1 MLRLQLANL
10 GVTPS
15 WYKKRGRDG
24 VKAYLSASEM
34 RELVG
39 RLKVAAAT
47 RTKMRW
53 GDAPPES
60 PSDYAAMFWTEPPT
74 KGRFPVAST
83 LPAYFQSGLWSA
95 LTKAFLKVELFT
107 YSKELRGVPK
117 HESLTV
123 VGAQELLGE
132 TTALSWLTCGAAIQ
146 HIADVIRL
154 LAVNTRGGGWM
165 LDGDQLWLRPPGP
178 LPSQSG
184 HVFHSMHAKWRVPFV
199 DEPERFWRMKHCY
212 RPMDQLW
219 FASPWHF
226 PKDSPILGPVLSE
239 LRCFFEKRKE
249 QYTRGST
256 TGDHEGI
263 QYSTGKNVAYNCVM
277 RIVHAKI
284 VETGLVCDILEPSA
298 MSPIPYWRHDWFVCP
313 TALQAP
319 REENYHRIQS
329 VADIMKSSIGV
340 IPFLHSTKPNAN
352 AQRDSGTARRTTA
365 TVVAKGSLLHEVYSA
380 LGLELVGGKLP
391 RTFWHGVVKIAPRRE
406 DAAGPVSGDV
416 EPPQKR
422 SKMLANT
429 RGCGGDP
436 AAGEAVRELS
446 AQPRAAVATAAV
458 ESFADWSSFCKG
470 DAGNIAVLQGP
481 CDSAHTR
488 GGGEGPSRDDA
499 EMERAL
505 EEKRGVVLKHCDL
518 AQFHAVVAVALRFWA
533 LVLKCGRRDYAP
545 MGVWRDAVLGLA
557 LEFELPSQTLP
568 SMTCTG
574 AVRTCQAMALM
585 CVGQASSVSA
595 T

>member
-10 GVTPS
+10 GVAPS

-24 VKAYLSASEM
+24 VKAYLSASEL

-60 PSDYAAMFWTEPPT
+60 PSDYAAMFWTGPPT

-83 LPAYFQSGLWSA
+83 LPVYFQSGLWSA
-95 LTKAFLKVELFT
+95 LTKASLKVELFT

-123 VGAQELLGE
+123 VGAQELLEE

-154 LAVNTRGGGWM
+154 LAVDTRGGGWM
-165 LDGDQLWLRPPGP
+165 LDGDVLWLRPPGP

-212 RPMDQLW
+212 LPMDQLW

-249 QYTRGST
+249 QYTRGSGT
-256 TGDHEGI
+256 
-263 QYSTGKNVAYNCVM
+263 NVAYNYVM

-284 VETGLVCDILEPSA
+284 VETGLVCDILEPSV
-298 MSPIPYWRHDWFVCP
+298 MSPIPYWRHDWFVCS

-319 REENYHRIQS
+319 REEDYHRIQS

-352 AQRDSGTARRTTA
+352 AQRDSGTARARTTA

-391 RTFWHGVVKIAPRRE
+391 MTFWHGVVKIAPRRK

-416 EPPQKR
+416 EPPRKR
-422 SKMLANT
+422 SKTLANT
-429 RGCGGDP
+429 RGCGGDT
-436 AAGEAVRELS
+436 AAVHE
-446 AQPRAAVATAAV
+446 PRAAVATAAV
-458 ESFADWSSFCKG
+458 QTTPSTGLDVEESLAAWSSFCKG
-470 DAGNIAVLQGP
+470 DAGNIAALQGWP

-488 GGGEGPSRDDA
+488 GGGGSP
-499 EMERAL
+499 
-505 EEKRGVVLKHCDL
+505 
-518 AQFHAVVAVALRFWA
+518 HAMMPRWN
-533 LVLKCGRRDYAP
+533 
-545 MGVWRDAVLGLA
+545 
-557 LEFELPSQTLP
+557 
-568 SMTCTG
+568 
-574 AVRTCQAMALM
+574 VR
-585 CVGQASSVSA
+585 
-595 T
+595 

>member
-1 MLRLQLANL
+1 MGTVHVLRVQLANL

-24 VKAYLSASEM
+24 VKAYLSASEL

-60 PSDYAAMFWTEPPT
+60 PSDYAAMFWTGPPT

-83 LPAYFQSGLWSA
+83 LPVYVQSGLWSA
-95 LTKAFLKVELFT
+95 LTKASLKVELFT

-123 VGAQELLGE
+123 VGAQELLEE

-154 LAVNTRGGGWM
+154 LAVDTRGGGWM
-165 LDGDQLWLRPPGP
+165 LDGDVLWLRPPGP

-184 HVFHSMHAKWRVPFV
+184 HVVHSMHAKWSVPVV

-249 QYTRGST
+249 QYTCGS
-256 TGDHEGI
+256 
-263 QYSTGKNVAYNCVM
+263 GKNVAYNYAM
-277 RIVHAKI
+277 RTVHANI
-284 VETGLVCDILEPSA
+284 VETGLVCDILEPSV

-352 AQRDSGTARRTTA
+352 AQGDSGTARAHTTA
-365 TVVAKGSLLHEVYSA
+365 TVVAKGSLLHEVYSV

-391 RTFWHGVVKIAPRRE
+391 RTCWHGVVKIAPRRK
-406 DAAGPVSGDV
+406 DAVGPVSGDV
-416 EPPQKR
+416 EPPRKR
-422 SKMLANT
+422 SKTLANT
-429 RGCGGDP
+429 RGCGGTQRQVRQCASCQPSP
-436 AAGEAVRELS
+436 AQRSPRLLCRRPPALASMSRSRSRPGHLS
-446 AQPRAAVATAAV
+446 AKVMRETLPPCRDGHATPPTPAVAGGA
-458 ESFADWSSFCKG
+458 
-470 DAGNIAVLQGP
+470 L
-481 CDSAHTR
+481 TR
-488 GGGEGPSRDDA
+488 
-499 EMERAL
+499 
-505 EEKRGVVLKHCDL
+505 
-518 AQFHAVVAVALRFWA
+518 
-533 LVLKCGRRDYAP
+533 
-545 MGVWRDAVLGLA
+545 
-557 LEFELPSQTLP
+557 
-568 SMTCTG
+568 
-574 AVRTCQAMALM
+574 
-585 CVGQASSVSA
+585 
-595 T
+595 

>member
-1 MLRLQLANL
+1 MDTVHVLRLQLANL

-24 VKAYLSASEM
+24 VKAYLSASEL

-60 PSDYAAMFWTEPPT
+60 PSDYAAMFWTGPPT

-83 LPAYFQSGLWSA
+83 LPVYFQSGLWSA
-95 LTKAFLKVELFT
+95 LTKASLKVELFT

-117 HESLTV
+117 HEFLTV
-123 VGAQELLGE
+123 VGAQELLEE

-154 LAVNTRGGGWM
+154 LAVDTRGGGWM
-165 LDGDQLWLRPPGP
+165 LDGDALWLRPPGP

-184 HVFHSMHAKWRVPFV
+184 HVFHSMHAQWRVPFV
-199 DEPERFWRMKHCY
+199 DEPERFWRMKHCA

-249 QYTRGST
+249 QYTRGS
-256 TGDHEGI
+256 
-263 QYSTGKNVAYNCVM
+263 GKNVAYNYVM
-277 RIVHAKI
+277 RCVHAKI
-284 VETGLVCDILEPSA
+284 VETGLVCDILEPSV

-319 REENYHRIQS
+319 REENYHHIQS

-340 IPFLHSTKPNAN
+340 IPFLHSMKPNAN
-352 AQRDSGTARRTTA
+352 AQGDSGAARAHTTA

-391 RTFWHGVVKIAPRRE
+391 RTFWDGVVKIAPRRM
-406 DAAGPVSGDV
+406 
-416 EPPQKR
+416 EPPRKR
-422 SKMLANT
+422 SKTLANT
-429 RGCGGDP
+429 RGCGGDT

-458 ESFADWSSFCKG
+458 QTTPSTGLDVEESLAAWSSFCKG
-470 DAGNIAVLQGP
+470 DAGNIAALQGWP

-488 GGGEGPSRDDA
+488 GGGGGP
-499 EMERAL
+499 
-505 EEKRGVVLKHCDL
+505 
-518 AQFHAVVAVALRFWA
+518 HAMMPRWN
-533 LVLKCGRRDYAP
+533 
-545 MGVWRDAVLGLA
+545 
-557 LEFELPSQTLP
+557 
-568 SMTCTG
+568 
-574 AVRTCQAMALM
+574 VR
-585 CVGQASSVSA
+585 
-595 T
+595 

>member
-1 MLRLQLANL
+1 MLRLQLANF

-15 WYKKRGRDG
+15 WYKKPGRGG
-24 VKAYLSASEM
+24 VKAYLSASEL

-60 PSDYAAMFWTEPPT
+60 PSDYAAMFWTGPPT

-83 LPAYFQSGLWSA
+83 LPVYFQSGLWSA
-95 LTKAFLKVELFT
+95 LTKASLKVELFT

-123 VGAQELLGE
+123 VGAQELLEE

-154 LAVNTRGGGWM
+154 LAVDTRGGGWM

-212 RPMDQLW
+212 QPMDQLW

-284 VETGLVCDILEPSA
+284 VETGLVCDILEPSV
-298 MSPIPYWRHDWFVCP
+298 MSPIPYWRHDWFVCS

-319 REENYHRIQS
+319 REEDYHRIQS

-352 AQRDSGTARRTTA
+352 AQGDSGTARAHTTA

-391 RTFWHGVVKIAPRRE
+391 MTCWHGVVKP
-406 DAAGPVSGDV
+406 GGLFPGDV
-416 EPPQKR
+416 EPPRKRLR
-422 SKMLANT
+422 SKTLANT
-429 RGCGGDP
+429 RGCGGTQRQVRQCASCQPSP
-436 AAGEAVRELS
+436 AQRSPRLLSSRSRTCHLS
-446 AQPRAAVATAAV
+446 AKVMR
-458 ESFADWSSFCKG
+458 E
-470 DAGNIAVLQGP
+470 
-481 CDSAHTR
+481 
-488 GGGEGPSRDDA
+488 
-499 EMERAL
+499 
-505 EEKRGVVLKHCDL
+505 
-518 AQFHAVVAVALRFWA
+518 
-533 LVLKCGRRDYAP
+533 
-545 MGVWRDAVLGLA
+545 
-557 LEFELPSQTLP
+557 TLP
-568 SMTCTG
+568 SCRDHATPPTP
-574 AVRTCQAMALM
+574 AVAGRGPHAMM
-585 CVGQASSVSA
+585 PRWNVR
-595 T
+595 